1 MKYFIFLVFI
11 FISINNHAQKQL
23 DIQGNPGS
31 VATVA
36 SITVNYTGP
45 LEVVG
50 LEVTSEP
57 QLGVGTGGSFYGGLI
72 GVFGQSHF
80 GDGINGKS
88 IDGFGVLGTSTS
100 LTGVHGI
107 STSHYGVFGH
117 SMNSTGAYFKGGGGI
132 GIEIGGSSSIYGTGT
147 DDAVIRSQVNQSS
160 GDMILVSNDKI
171 DFHLDDDND
180 SPGELRVKN
189 GTNDEIF
196 VLDESGNLAIT
207 GTLALSTF
215 GFVGTTAVCI
225 NPSNII
231 SSCSSSL
238 RYKDNIISYLSKNS
252 LLKDLRPVTFN
263 WKESGIA
270 DFGLIA
276 EEVAAIEPLLV
287 TYNDKGQVEG
297 VKYDRIGVILID
309 VMKEQQAEIDN
320 LKKAI
325 AEMKS
330 LLHTVLKAASSDE

>member
-1 MKYFIFLVFI
+1 M
-11 FISINNHAQKQL
+11 
-23 DIQGNPGS
+23 
-31 VATVA
+31 
-36 SITVNYTGP
+36 
-45 LEVVG
+45 G

-72 GVFGQSHF
+72 GVFGQSDF

-147 DDAVIRSQVNQSS
+147 DDAVIRSQANQSS

-238 RYKDNIISYLSKNS
+238 RLQRQYHQLFI
-252 LLKDLRPVTFN
+252 
-263 WKESGIA
+263 KELTPEGPPACHLQLEGERYSRLWSDCRGSSGHRTPS
-270 DFGLIA
+270 GHL
-276 EEVAAIEPLLV
+276 
-287 TYNDKGQVEG
+287 
-297 VKYDRIGVILID
+297 
-309 VMKEQQAEIDN
+309 
-320 LKKAI
+320 
-325 AEMKS
+325 
-330 LLHTVLKAASSDE
+330 